1 VTAEQRALLDQAVVI
16 LRATVATRPPP
27 AGTLHYGLFALSR
40 LLEEIARSH
49 GRRGVATDPVGEAA
63 LEISRHIVD
72 QGVRLAEPATTP
84 DHQDH
89 REDER

>member
-1 VTAEQRALLDQAVVI
+1 VTAAQRALLDQAVVI
-16 LRATVATRPPP
+16 LRARVATRPPP

-49 GRRGVATDPVGEAA
+49 GPDGVATDPVGEAA

-72 QGVRLAEPATTP
+72 RGVLLAEPTTTP
-84 DHQDH
+84 ED

>member
-1 VTAEQRALLDQAVVI
+1 VTAAQRALLDQAVVI
-16 LRATVATRPPP
+16 LRARVATRPPP

-49 GRRGVATDPVGEAA
+49 GPDGVATDPVGDAA

-72 QGVRLAEPATTP
+72 QGVRLAQPATSP
-84 DHQDH
+84 DDRDL
-89 REDER
+89 REGER